1 MTDQGVNFSLKKD
14 TKKLAMLSPIRKHS
28 FIIAFTALS
37 LFYVITSTLWFRID
51 QRPPRWDESHLLMI
65 SQYSYQSLQKGDI
78 LRALDLHNTTTTKPG
93 LIPFLSAC
101 SYFLLGDSEYMAAFL
116 VNVLSMLLI
125 FYSILRLSKDLTDR
139 IDFGVIAALLF
150 CNVPAVLVFSG
161 YYQVEL
167 PITALVCY
175 TICLFWAIDKGGF
188 QNKGLSILLGLTIM
202 IGIGTKHLYVVIICA
217 PLTLL
222 LYRSLILGKRPF
234 RINVNQRLHL
244 LISLAL
250 GTGIGILYHVYNF
263 HIIQEQLARSKDVI
277 LTGGT
282 GTPPTTWDVFIDLLS
297 SPYLPSMVWVILFCL
312 VVMIS
317 LVWKKWQIAYLLLCI
332 AGGYTGVY
340 YVASWPVV
348 YYFLPFL
355 PLFFLICF
363 IPMGF
368 SVPIQWRLA
377 GTLKRGRDIAVF
389 TIISILALHYME
401 SRLGTKNIFHVILKL
416 PKVLLAS
423 EPLRENPF
431 SEDPYW
437 KNMYVDGNRAS
448 LPYPHYWPVKNMLS
462 DVTRAIGIRPNP
474 RLYRLAFLTDYEW
487 MTKDLLAYKVWQLH
501 LQRQLGFVLPL
512 PPPEDKTIEQFLM
525 DYDFL
530 IIKTGDIWKKNFYT
544 DESARRSQA
553 FVDKLTFKD
562 YALMRENRFE
572 LLQRYRLPDGSEGS
586 VWVSP
591 AHMSLYS
598 LIDSLPFGETSISD
612 PGYFAQTWYRI
623 DNDQRRVFLQHP
635 VPAPRVSEIRWR
647 NLQIKPGSHL
657 DFGITLSPDVWLP
670 DHGDGVEF
678 AIDLVVNG
686 ERINLFNQYI
696 DPKNNPND
704 RHWKDYKIPLE
715 ANGAKNVDLILITK
729 PGPANNANYD
739 HAGWSGLFI
748 KPPM

>member
-14 TKKLAMLSPIRKHS
+14 TKKQAMLSPIRKHS

-37 LFYVITSTLWFRID
+37 LFYVVTSTLWFKID
-51 QRPPRWDESHLLMI
+51 QRPPRWDESNFLMI

-78 LRALDLHNTTTTKPG
+78 QRALDLHDITITKPG

-101 SYFLLGDSEYMAAFL
+101 SYFLLGDSEYVAAFL
-116 VNVLSMLLI
+116 VNVLSILLI

-139 IDFGVIAALLF
+139 IDFGVIAALFF
-150 CNVPAVLVFSG
+150 CNVPVVLVFSG
-161 YYQVEL
+161 YYQIEL
-167 PITALVCY
+167 PLTALVCY
-175 TICLFWAIDKGGF
+175 TVWLSLAIDRAGF
-188 QNKGLSILLGLTIM
+188 RNKGLSILLGLTIM
-202 IGIGTKHLYVVIICA
+202 IGIGTKHLYIVFIGA
-217 PLTLL
+217 PVTLL
-222 LYRSLILGKRPF
+222 LYRAQILGTRPF
-234 RINVNQRLHL
+234 RISVYQKFHL

-282 GTPPTTWDVFIDLLS
+282 GTPPTTWNVFIDVLS
-297 SPYLPSMVWVILFCL
+297 SQYLPSMVWVILFCL
-312 VVMIS
+312 AVVIS
-317 LVWKKWQIAYLLLCI
+317 LVWKKWQIAYLLLSI

-340 YVASWPVV
+340 YIASWPMV

-368 SVPIQWRLA
+368 FVPPRWRIA
-377 GTLKRGRDIAVF
+377 GIITRGRDIAAFALVG
-389 TIISILALHYME
+389 ILVLYHTE
-401 SRLGTKNIFHVILKL
+401 SRLGTKNIFHIISEMPKL
-416 PKVLLAS
+416 LMAS
-423 EPLRENPF
+423 APLRENPF
-431 SEDPYW
+431 SKDRYW
-437 KNMYVDGNRAS
+437 DNTYVDGNQAM
-448 LPYPHYWPVKNMLS
+448 LPYPHYWPVKDMLS
-462 DVTRAIGIRPNP
+462 DITRAIGTQPNS
-474 RLYRLAFLTDYEW
+474 RQYRLAFLTNYEW
-487 MTKDLLAYKVWQLH
+487 MSKDLLAYKVWQLH
-501 LQRQLGFVLPL
+501 LQRQLEYGGPL
-512 PPPEDKTIEQFLM
+512 SPPADKTIKQFLT
-525 DYDFL
+525 DYEFL
-530 IIKTGDIWKKNFYT
+530 ILKTGDIWKKNFYT
-544 DESARRSQA
+544 EESARKSQD

-562 YALMRENRFE
+562 YTVLRENRFE

-586 VWVSP
+586 VWISP
-591 AHMSLYS
+591 ARMSHYS
-598 LIDSLPFGETSISD
+598 LIDSLPFGETSNKD

-623 DNDQRRVFLQHP
+623 DNDRRKVLLQHP
-635 VPAPRVSEIRWR
+635 VTAPRVSEIRWR
-647 NLQIKPGSHL
+647 NLRIKPGSQL
-657 DFGITLSPDVWLP
+657 DFGITLDPDVWLP

-686 ERINLFNQYI
+686 ARINLFNQYI

-715 ANGAKNVDLILITK
+715 AYGAKNIDLILITK